1 MKLFSVLA
9 EAGSWPQS
17 SNQPLEHKL
26 HPTTFKKETTMQ
38 TQFPSVRIQNLLRNA
53 SDGRFDHRALID
65 TVDREC
71 CLAAANRESG
81 YNMLQQ
87 LQVTAQVWEDSLT
100 RKSSSTLPSSS
111 LFRKTV
117 HEILYRV
124 QAGIAVQRKFEEGQ
138 IQETQ
143 VQNEYCTQVA
153 EGRPKCLVVFYPK
166 MGDEV
171 DAEEGRESFKSITG

>member
-1 MKLFSVLA
+1 
-9 EAGSWPQS
+9 
-17 SNQPLEHKL
+17 
-26 HPTTFKKETTMQ
+26 MQ

-53 SDGRFDHRALID
+53 NDGRFDHRVLID

-71 CLAAANRESG
+71 CLAAANKESG

-100 RKSSSTLPSSS
+100 RKSSSTVTSSS

-117 HEILYRV
+117 HEILCRV
-124 QAGIAVQRKFEEGQ
+124 QAGITVQRKLEEGQ

-143 VQNEYCTQVA
+143 IQKEYRTQVA
-153 EGRPKCLVVFYPK
+153 QRLKAANKFPRIFLVVLLSSMF
-166 MGDEV
+166 
-171 DAEEGRESFKSITG
+171 AESSWKVFQPI